1 VKRTLVVVFAALSV
15 KAGFSAVDKPK
26 LVVAIAVDQFRYDYL
41 LRFRAEYKQG
51 LDWLLTRGAVFT
63 NAYYQ
68 HFPTVTAIG
77 HSTFLTGATPS
88 ISGIV
93 GNDWFDRETGKSV
106 TSVSDE
112 GVKILGGPGE
122 GGASPHRLL
131 VSTVG
136 DELKISG
143 GGRSRVIGISMKDRS
158 AILPSGHMAD
168 AAFWFDHKTGS
179 FISSTYYFSEL
190 PAWASEFN
198 AAHPADRYQG
208 EHWMSEHFDQT
219 GEKLYN
225 AVYDSPFGNELEE
238 AFAERAVE
246 AEKLGQR
253 GVTDLLTISFSSN
266 DAVGHALGPDS
277 PEVHDI
283 SVRTDQVLGKLFQFL
298 DAKVGMENV
307 LVVMTADH
315 GVSPVPEVNQARKMP
330 GGRMPPRIVRD
341 TVQTAL
347 AKKYGE
353 GNWISSPSEHSL
365 YLNLELIHE
374 KKLDRAEVNQ
384 AAAEAAMGIAHVA
397 RVFTREQLMHGAVL
411 EDQISRR
418 VMNGFYER
426 RGADVYLLL
435 EPYWMFSARGT
446 THGTTYSYD
455 AHVPVIFM
463 GPGIRA
469 GRFDENII
477 VNDIAPTLATLL
489 GIETPSG
496 SVGRV
501 LAEIFEQRDLSAKA
515 VSDGPPVIGAKPLE
529 SPASRTHTR

>member
-1 VKRTLVVVFAALSV
+1 MKRKLALFITTLYVCCAA
-15 KAGFSAVDKPK
+15 AAPPPK

-51 LDWLLTRGAVFT
+51 LDRLLTRGAVFS
-63 NAYYQ
+63 NACYQ

-77 HSTFLTGATPS
+77 HSTFLSGATPS

-93 GNDWFDRETGKSV
+93 ANDWFDRESGKSV
-106 TSVSDE
+106 TSVSDDS
-112 GVKILGGPGE
+112 VKILGGAGE

-136 DELKISG
+136 DELKMSD

-190 PAWASEFN
+190 PAWARDFN
-198 AAHPADRYQG
+198 ATHPADHYKG
-208 EHWMSEHFDQT
+208 AKWMSGNFDQT

-225 AVYDSPFGNELEE
+225 AVYDSPFGNELVET
-238 AFAERAVE
+238 FAERAVE

-253 GVTDLLTISFSSN
+253 GVTDVLAISFSSN

-277 PEVHDI
+277 PEVRDI

-298 DAKVGMENV
+298 DSKVGMQNV
-307 LVVMTADH
+307 VVVMTADH
-315 GVSPVPEVNQARKMP
+315 GVSPVPEVNLGRKMP

-341 TVQTAL
+341 TVQAAL
-347 AKKYGE
+347 TRKYGE
-353 GNWISSPSEHSL
+353 GNWISSPAEHSL
-365 YLNLELIHE
+365 YLNLELIQQN
-374 KKLDRAEVNQ
+374 KLNRAEVNQ
-384 AAAEAAMGIAHVA
+384 TAAEAAMGIPHVA
-397 RVFTREQLMHGAVL
+397 RVYTREQLITGAVQ

-435 EPYWMFSARGT
+435 EPYWMFSAHGT

-455 AHVPVIFM
+455 SHVPVIFM
-463 GPGIRA
+463 GPGIKA
-469 GRFDENII
+469 GRFDETIA

-489 GIETPSG
+489 AIETPSG

-501 LAEIFEQRDLSAKA
+501 LGEIFTK
-515 VSDGPPVIGAKPLE
+515 
-529 SPASRTHTR
+529 

>member
-1 VKRTLVVVFAALSV
+1 MKRKLAVFFAALGICC
-15 KAGFSAVDKPK
+15 AAAAAEKPK
-26 LVVAIAVDQFRYDYL
+26 LVLAIAVDQFRYDYL

-51 LDWLLTRGAVFT
+51 LDRLLTRGAVFT

-77 HSTFLTGATPS
+77 HSTFMSGAMPS

-93 GNDWFDRETGKSV
+93 GNDWFDRETGKPV

-112 GVKILGGPGE
+112 AVKILGGAGE

-136 DELKISG
+136 DELKISD
-143 GGRSRVIGISMKDRS
+143 GGRARVIGISMKDRS
-158 AILPSGHMAD
+158 AILPVGHMAD

-179 FISSTYYFSEL
+179 FISSTYYFKEL
-190 PAWASEFN
+190 PAWASDFN
-198 AAHPADRYQG
+198 AGHRADHYKG
-208 EHWMSEHFDQT
+208 AHWMSGHFEQT

-225 AVYDSPFGNELEE
+225 AVYDSPYGNELLE

-253 GVTDLLTISFSSN
+253 GVTDLLAISFSSN

-283 SVRTDQVLGKLFQFL
+283 SVRTDQVLGMLFQFL
-298 DAKVGMENV
+298 DAKVGMANV

-315 GVSPVPEVNQARKMP
+315 GVSPVPEVNQARRMP

-341 TVQTAL
+341 TVQAAL

-384 AAAEAAMGIAHVA
+384 AAADAAMGIPHVA

-435 EPYWMFSARGT
+435 EPYWMFSAHGT

-463 GPGIRA
+463 GPGIQA
-469 GRFDENII
+469 GRFDETIA

-501 LAEIFEQRDLSAKA
+501 LREIFDRENVNHKDAQ
-515 VSDGPPVIGAKPLE
+515 
-529 SPASRTHTR
+529 

>member
-1 VKRTLVVVFAALSV
+1 MKRILAVAFLVVMMSGAA
-15 KAGFSAVDKPK
+15 AAADKPK

-41 LRFRAEYKQG
+41 LRFRAEYKKG
-51 LDWLLTRGAVFT
+51 LDRLLTRGAVFS

-77 HSTFLTGATPS
+77 HSTFMSGATPS

-136 DELKISG
+136 DELKVSNNS
-143 GGRSRVIGISMKDRS
+143 RSRVIGISMKDRS

-179 FISSTYYFSEL
+179 FISSTYYFSQL
-190 PAWASEFN
+190 PAWASDFN
-198 AAHPADRYQG
+198 DGHPADRYKG
-208 EHWMSEHFDQT
+208 SKWLSGHFEQT

-225 AVYDSPFGNELEE
+225 AVYDSPFGNELVE

-315 GVSPVPEVNQARKMP
+315 GVSPVPEVNQARRMP
-330 GGRMPPRIVRD
+330 GGRMPPRTVRD
-341 TVQTAL
+341 TVQAAL

-384 AAAEAAMGIAHVA
+384 TAAEAAMAISHVA
-397 RVFTREQLMHGAVL
+397 RVYTREQLMKGAVL
-411 EDQISRR
+411 EDPISRR

-435 EPYWMFSARGT
+435 EPYWMFSAHGT

-463 GPGIRA
+463 GPGIKA
-469 GRFDENII
+469 ARFDETIA
-477 VNDIAPTLATLL
+477 VNDIAPTLATVLS
-489 GIETPSG
+489 IETPSG
-496 SVGRV
+496 SVGRM
-501 LAEIFEQRDLSAKA
+501 LGEIFDRGNANHEDAQ
-515 VSDGPPVIGAKPLE
+515 
-529 SPASRTHTR
+529 